1 MRTMT
6 VRGLLKGIVA
16 IAMVGLCF
24 LQMSGL
30 FGQYLSEMKT
40 VAVSFREEVE
50 MEFPSFAFCDSTA
63 FKKRIGVLAN
73 ETLYN
78 STAIH
83 VEVEAS
89 MWSYSGFTTENM
101 TSHSFPTINNGY
113 CTLFELHGKFEVNAL
128 ICELKTT

>member
-1 MRTMT
+1 MT
-6 VRGLLKGIVA
+6 VRALLKGFVA
-16 IAMVGLCF
+16 TALVGLCL